1 VSQEVVSLA
10 PVRNVGHKSQGEISV
25 SIRFTCACG
34 KELQAQEEYAGRKT
48 RCPDCSSELVI
59 PAASTQLQVEPASAL
74 RATDRRWDR
83 EDENDDRRPE
93 RRRTKAGTSA
103 MAVWSLVLGLL
114 SFGCGLTGLPALLL
128 GFLSL
133 RAISGSEG
141 RLAGKG
147 LAIGGMVAGVFGV
160 LFWAVLG
167 PGTYFVIGKVRDSA
181 NQAHSR
187 NNLKQ
192 MSLACLN
199 YHDTQNA
206 FPPVYFR
213 QGPQIGF
220 GPPGVDPQN
229 PNAPR
234 TGLSWRVAILPYV
247 EEDILY
253 RQFHL
258 NEPWDSP
265 HNKTLLTR
273 MPKVYVHPNADA
285 ATTAAGKTH
294 YRAFTGPGTMFD
306 PTLGHPVHIGDIPD
320 GMSNT
325 ILIVEAAEAVEW
337 TKPDDLPFGPTTP
350 LPKLGGLSK
359 GGFNVAMVDGS
370 TRFIPDTV
378 SERVLRAAITRNGG
392 EFEPLP

>member
-1 VSQEVVSLA
+1 LA
-10 PVRNVGHKSQGEISV
+10 LVRNVGHKSQGEISV

-48 RCPDCSSELVI
+48 RCPDCSSELII
-59 PAASTQLQVEPASAL
+59 PAASTQLRREPAPARPAPGS
-74 RATDRRWDR
+74 RRDRD
-83 EDENDDRRPE
+83 DEYDDRRA
-93 RRRTKAGTSA
+93 RRRTTATISA
-103 MAVWSLVLGLL
+103 MAVWSLILGFL
-114 SFGCGLTGLPALLL
+114 SIGCSALTGLPALIF

-141 RLAGKG
+141 RLSGKG
-147 LAIGGMVAGVFGV
+147 LAIGGIVVSLFGMLFSAALWAGC
-160 LFWAVLG
+160 
-167 PGTYFVIGKVRDSA
+167 YFVIDKVRDASD
-181 NQAHSR
+181 QAKSR

-192 MSLACLN
+192 ISIACLN
-199 YHDTQNA
+199 YHDTQGR
-206 FPPVYFR
+206 FPPVYLR
-213 QGPQIGF
+213 QGPPDPF
-220 GPPGVDPQN
+220 GPPGFNPQD

-234 TGLSWRVAILPYV
+234 TGLSWRVAILPYI
-247 EEDILY
+247 EEDSLY

-273 MPKVYVHPNADA
+273 MPKTYIHPNSEA
-285 ATTAAGKTH
+285 ATTAAGRTH

-306 PTLGHPVHIGDIPD
+306 PTAVVRIMDVPD
-320 GMSNT
+320 GTSNT
-325 ILIVEAAEAVEW
+325 ILVVEAAEAVEW

-359 GGFNVAMVDGS
+359 GGFNVAMADGS
-370 TRFIPDTV
+370 TRFIPDIV